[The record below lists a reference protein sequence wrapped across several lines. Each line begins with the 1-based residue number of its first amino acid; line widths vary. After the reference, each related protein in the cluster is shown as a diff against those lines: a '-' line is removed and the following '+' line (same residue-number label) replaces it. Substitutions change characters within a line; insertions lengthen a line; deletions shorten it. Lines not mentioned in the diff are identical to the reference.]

1 VANDEIAMKEHWF
14 WGLLMLAVL
23 VWYSIITIYVAVRG
37 CFDIRDMFRRLQDRH
52 SDERGEKH

>member
-52 SDERGEKH
+52 SDRMM